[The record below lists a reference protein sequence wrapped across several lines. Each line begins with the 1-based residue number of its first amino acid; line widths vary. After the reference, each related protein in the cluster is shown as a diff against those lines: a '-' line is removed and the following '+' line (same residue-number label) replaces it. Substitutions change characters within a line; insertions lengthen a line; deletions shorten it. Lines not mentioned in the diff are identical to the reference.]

1 MDFKQK
7 FRLSLYVLV
16 PFVFTGLALLT
27 VLVSLQVGRAVYQ
40 GGAPLWWLW
49 AWGGLLCLLA
59 LVVSLLVSWLFLQPL
74 RSFLRQVATA
84 GGAVGDSE
92 GQPTEPAAGVVAGD
106 ELSSFHRVVEHFT
119 ALLDSLEARRLFP
132 EIIGDSPALRGLLH
146 LTRQVAASDATVLIS
161 GETGTGKELIA
172 RAIVRLSPRREQPF
186 VAVNCAAIPGELLE
200 SELFGHEKGA
210 FTGATATVKG
220 RFEQA
225 VGGTILLDEIG
236 DLPLG
241 LQAKLLRVIETGSVE
256 RLGGSRNIA
265 LDIRIIAATN
275 RDLAALVARGEFRQD
290 LYYRLN
296 VFQLQ
301 MPPLRQRPEDIPAL
315 AEYFLSSQPTPPRL
329 DPGALA
335 VLLAYDWPGNIRE
348 LKNVLTRA
356 ALLADDGPIRAEHLA
371 LPGAGGQSAAGDGGD
386 DAGDAAG
393 AATLDDTLAAI
404 EKELLSQALQASDGV
419 QVAAAQRL
427 GIKKRSLHHRLQKYG
442 IDAATFRRN
451 RRQQGDDGE

>member
-1 MDFKQK
+1 MNLRRQVGI
-7 FRLSLYVLV
+7 SLYLLL
-16 PFVFTGLALLT
+16 PLIFTGLTLLA
-27 VLVSLQVGRAVYQ
+27 VLVTAQVARAVYL
-40 GGAPLWWLW
+40 GGSPPWLLWL
-49 AWGGLLCLLA
+49 WGGLLGLLA
-59 LVVSLLVSWLFLQPL
+59 LAVSLLVSWLFLHPL
-74 RSFLRQVATA
+74 RRFLRQVATA

-225 VGGTILLDEIG
+225 AGGTILLDEIG

-256 RLGGSRNIA
+256 RLGGSRSIA

-275 RDLAALVARGEFRQD
+275 RELAALVARGEFRQD

-296 VFQLQ
+296 VFHLQ

-315 AEYFLSSQPTPPRL
+315 AEYFLAAQPTPPRL

-348 LKNVLTRA
+348 LKA
-356 ALLADDGPIRAEHLA
+356 ALPAPPCL
-371 LPGAGGQSAAGDGGD
+371 
-386 DAGDAAG
+386 AG
-393 AATLDDTLAAI
+393 AWA
-404 EKELLSQALQASDGV
+404 G
-419 QVAAAQRL
+419 L
-427 GIKKRSLHHRLQKYG
+427 G
-442 IDAATFRRN
+442 
-451 RRQQGDDGE
+451 